1 VTTALAAKLRMAA
14 AALGC
19 ESRKALCARFRGVN
33 PATQCELERL
43 NKWMQGRSLPRT
55 VSVYADLAAV
65 IGSTKSG
72 AWIAECALDDFAAE
86 LTACTGAQATVLNP
100 AEAPVPHATG
110 PRVGGPFGV
119 TATLAGAFA
128 SYSLAWSPHFR
139 GSIIRGSLRLW
150 PNERGKLLARYAENL
165 LGRRL
170 ILDGEVQI
178 RQRSM
183 DVTLREPESR
193 VPLFVTLHVPGPPAS
208 VLCGVMSGTAL
219 IAHEALPSAVR
230 IVFIRVPDTSTLDA
244 TNRYFTPMPG
254 AVVGDLATLGLRV
267 RAAED
272 LDAFTREFLGDVPAQ
287 VTGQDQATLA
297 GMLDRE
303 YFAPAG
309 PQAVSRAGNLARET
323 GEIEAPRRQG

>member
-1 VTTALAAKLRMAA
+1 MTTVLAAKLRMAA

-43 NKWMQGRSLPRT
+43 SKWMQGRSLPRSF
-55 VSVYADLAAV
+55 SVYADLAAV
-65 IGSTKSG
+65 IGSMKTG
-72 AWIAECALDDFAAE
+72 AWIAECPLEEFAAE
-86 LTACTGAQATVLNP
+86 LTACTGAQAKVLTL
-100 AEAPVPHATG
+100 AEAPA
-110 PRVGGPFGV
+110 PRADPRARVLFGA

-128 SYSLAWSPHFR
+128 AYSMAWSPHFR
-139 GSIIRGSLRLW
+139 GSLIRGSLRLRT
-150 PNERGKLLARYAENL
+150 NERGKIVASYAENL

-170 ILDGEVQI
+170 GLDGEVQV
-178 RQRSM
+178 RHRSM

-208 VLCGVMSGTAL
+208 VLCGVMSGTAF

-230 IVFIRVPDTSTLDA
+230 VVFIRVPDTSSLDA
-244 TNRYFTPMPG
+244 TNRYLAPTSG
-254 AVVGDLATLGLRV
+254 AIAVDLAALGLPARG
-267 RAAED
+267 AEQV
-272 LDAFTREFLGDVPAQ
+272 DAFTREFLGEAPTQ

-303 YFAPAG
+303 YFAPTD
-309 PQAVSRAGNLARET
+309 PQIENLSR
-323 GEIEAPRRQG
+323 GEVGGAAEWTNRQRRG